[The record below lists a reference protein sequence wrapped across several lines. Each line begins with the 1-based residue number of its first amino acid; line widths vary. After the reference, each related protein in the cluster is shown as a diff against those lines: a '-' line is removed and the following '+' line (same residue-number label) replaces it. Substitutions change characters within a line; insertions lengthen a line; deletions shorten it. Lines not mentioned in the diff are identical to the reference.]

1 MKKKILFYYPNFS
14 DGGVEKTNL
23 LISETLSKK
32 FDIYFVSNSFS
43 RKFDYEIK
51 KNNIKKIKL
60 NSSRTI
66 SSFFELNKIFNKINP
81 DVIFSVLTHANVMA
95 LAVNSFFFNNKL
107 KIICCERI
115 SIESYKSYFIKGKVI
130 TILTKI
136 LYKNAKKVICNSK
149 ELSKEFQRLT
159 NGKNVTY
166 IYNPTLKL
174 NLSSLSKKFLVKKKP
189 FFPKK
194 KPILISVGRLNEIK
208 NHIMLLRAYNEIKD
222 KIDCN
227 IVIMGEGSKKYD
239 LIKYAKENNFKKKLF
254 IYSFKK
260 NPYPFFLKADI
271 FILTSN
277 YEGLPNVLI
286 EALALKKYII
296 STNCPTGPKEI
307 LLNGKSGFL
316 VNRNDHINLSKK
328 IKLFFYNKN
337 LFLKKKKYYRKSLN
351 QFSFRK
357 SLQKYTK
364 IVDEII

>member
-32 FDIYFVSNSFS
+32 FDIYFLSNSFS
-43 RKFDYEIK
+43 KKFDYEIN

-60 NSSRTI
+60 NSDRTI
-66 SSFFELNKIFNKINP
+66 LSFFELNKIFKKIKP
-81 DVIFSVLTHANVMA
+81 DLIFSVLTHANIMA
-95 LAVNSFFFNNKL
+95 LAVNNIFFNNKL

-115 SIESYKSYFIKGKVI
+115 SIESYKSYFIKEKVI
-130 TILTKI
+130 ILLSKL

-159 NGKNVTY
+159 KGKNVTH

-174 NLSSLSKKFLVKKKP
+174 NFSSLSKKFLVKSEP
-189 FFPKK
+189 FFPKR
-194 KPILISVGRLNEIK
+194 KPILLSVGRLNEIK
-208 NHIMLLRAYNEIKD
+208 NQIMLLKAFNEIKD
-222 KIDCN
+222 KIDCS
-227 IVIMGEGSKKYD
+227 IVIIGEGSKKSD
-239 LIKYAKENNFKKKLF
+239 LIKFAKENNFKKNLF
-254 IYSFKK
+254 IYNFKK
-260 NPYPFFLKADI
+260 NPYPFFLKSDI

-316 VNRNDHINLSKK
+316 VDRNDYKQLSKK
-328 IKLFFYNKN
+328 IKLFFYNRH
-337 LFLKKKKYYRKSLN
+337 LFSKKKKYYKKSLS
-351 QFSFRK
+351 QFSYKK
-357 SLQKYTK
+357 SLEKYKK
-364 IVDEII
+364 IVEEII